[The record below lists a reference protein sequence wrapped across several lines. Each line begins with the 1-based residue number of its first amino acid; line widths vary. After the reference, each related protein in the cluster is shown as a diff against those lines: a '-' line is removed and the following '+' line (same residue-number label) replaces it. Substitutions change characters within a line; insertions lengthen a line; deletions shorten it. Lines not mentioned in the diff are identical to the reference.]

1 MSAIPKL
8 IDTQEKRIKIECLI
22 AFIHSRITGKMF
34 REEDEGNTYV
44 FTNRYSEKN
53 VVSKGKEIEKAI
65 EDIATIDTIN
75 DKIKKAPVIL
85 ANMYNYNY
93 SLLVNRLDK
102 LLKEN
107 EGLIEGLIGL
117 HLLLLSTENG
127 MLNYGDEETIEYYR
141 DTVAIYENDNYT
153 TDERVK
159 ETIKNMRNV
168 SYSLFE
174 FYWKSNSKKKR

>member
-8 IDTQEKRIKIECLI
+8 IDTQEKRIKIECLV
-22 AFIHSRITGKMF
+22 AFIHSRIAGKMF
-34 REEDEGNTYV
+34 RQDDEGNT
-44 FTNRYSEKN
+44 FIFSNRYSEKN
-53 VVSKGKEIEKAI
+53 VISKGKEIEKAI

-93 SLLVNRLDK
+93 LLLVNKLDK
-102 LLKEN
+102 FLKED

-127 MLNYGDEETIEYYR
+127 MLNYGDEETIEYYKNAI
-141 DTVAIYENDNYT
+141 AIYENDNYT
-153 TDERVK
+153 SDERIR
-159 ETIKNMRNV
+159 ETIKNMRV
-168 SYSLFE
+168 ISYKLFE
-174 FYWKSNSKKKR
+174 FYWKKKGKK

>member
-1 MSAIPKL
+1 MV

-44 FTNRYSEKN
+44 FSNRYSEKN

-75 DKIKKAPVIL
+75 DKIKKAPIIL

-93 SLLVNRLDK
+93 LLLVNKLDK
-102 LLKEN
+102 SLREN

-117 HLLLLSTENG
+117 HLLLLSTESG
-127 MLNYGDEETIEYYR
+127 MLNYGDKETIQYYK
-141 DTVAIYENDNYT
+141 DTIAIYENDNYT
-153 TDERVK
+153 SDEDVK
-159 ETIKNMRNV
+159 ETIKNMREI
-168 SYSLFE
+168 SYKLFD
-174 FYWKSNSKKKR
+174 FYWKNAKKKKR

>member
-1 MSAIPKL
+1 MV

-34 REEDEGNTYV
+34 REEDEGNTFV
-44 FTNRYSEKN
+44 FSNRYSEKN

-65 EDIATIDTIN
+65 EDIATVDTIN

-93 SLLVNRLDK
+93 LLLVNKLDK
-102 LLKEN
+102 SLREN

-117 HLLLLSTENG
+117 HLLLLSTESG
-127 MLNYGDEETIEYYR
+127 MLNYGDKETIQYYK
-141 DTVAIYENDNYT
+141 DTIAIYENDNYT
-153 TDERVK
+153 SDEDVK
-159 ETIKNMRNV
+159 ETIKNMREI
-168 SYSLFE
+168 SYKLFD
-174 FYWKSNSKKKR
+174 FYWKNAKKKKR